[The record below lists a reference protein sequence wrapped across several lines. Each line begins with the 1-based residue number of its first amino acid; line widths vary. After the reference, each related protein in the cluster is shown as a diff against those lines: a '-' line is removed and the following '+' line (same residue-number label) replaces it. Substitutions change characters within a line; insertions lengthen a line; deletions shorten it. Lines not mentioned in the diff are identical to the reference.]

1 MKKMFLAAG
10 TALLLLSISLS
21 FAVRHAQGQVDDS
34 DAATTDANFVAP
46 EVFQAAGPSG
56 NSIQGTAN
64 EFRAALGGQNH
75 NSDGPHTDGGRREI
89 NWDGGSPANLTTT
102 ISPNPFAGFQVT
114 RGALFTTPDG
124 TGFVQAPPSGLAS
137 AAVFNNPSYATIFAA
152 FSLSRLFS
160 PIGSNVTDID
170 FFVPGG
176 GPATTTTGFAAV
188 FTDVDQPDGSGPG
201 EKRGNR
207 KASTLIEYFGV
218 HGELLFSSFVP
229 ASPGD
234 RGQSFFGVVFPD
246 ARIAHVRITAGN
258 AVPGADDIGKQD
270 VVMMDDFIYGEPA
283 VIQ

>member
-1 MKKMFLAAG
+1 MMKVMFLTAAM
-10 TALLLLSISLS
+10 ALLMLSVS
-21 FAVRHAQGQVDDS
+21 FSFGVQAQGQGE
-34 DAATTDANFVAP
+34 FVAP
-46 EVFQAAGPSG
+46 AVFQAAGTSA
-56 NSIQGTAN
+56 NSIQSTVA
-64 EFRAALGGQNH
+64 EYRVALGGQN
-75 NSDGPHTDGGRREI
+75 NGNDGPHADGRREI
-89 NWDGGSPANLTTT
+89 NWDGGNPNNQATT

-137 AAVFNNPSYATIFAA
+137 GSVFNNPSYATIFAA
-152 FSLSRLFS
+152 FSPSRLFS

-176 GPATTTTGFAAV
+176 GNVAATTRGFAAV

-218 HGELLFSSFVP
+218 NGELLFSSFVP

-234 RGQSFFGVVFPD
+234 HSLSFFGVVFAD
-246 ARIAHVRITAGN
+246 ARIAHVRITSGN
-258 AVPGADDIGKQD
+258 AVPGADDDAKTD
-270 VVMMDDFIYGEPA
+270 VVMMDDFIYSEPHA
-283 VIQ
+283 IQ